1 MAPVTHF
8 AGPDVQVGPLL
19 RQLCAWCGHRLI
31 DYDLRRVGFQVGDDP
46 RPATYPPAALVTV
59 DGGMKTVSQHDDPDT
74 LPPGACA
81 TRDLDDA
88 NGKVVDHL
96 IGDLG

>member
-8 AGPDVQVGPLL
+8 VGPDVQVGPLL

-31 DYDLRRVGFQVGDDP
+31 DYDLRRVAVREGDDP
-46 RPATYPPAALVTV
+46 RPATWTPGVLVTV
-59 DGGMKTVSQHDDPDT
+59 DGGMTTLAQHDDPDR

-81 TRDLDDA
+81 SVDLND
-88 NGKVVDHL
+88 VVNEEFDRL
-96 IGDLG
+96 TGNLG